1 MKKRIQF
8 NLDLEAYK
16 ELQKIAID
24 KEVSAS
30 SIVDDLIKEYVE
42 KNKK

>member
-42 KNKK
+42 KNK

>member
-8 NLDLEAYK
+8 NLTFEVYK

-24 KEVSAS
+24 KEVSVS
-30 SIVDDLIKEYVE
+30 SIVDDLINEYVE
-42 KNKK
+42 KNK

>member
-8 NLDLEAYK
+8 NLDLEVYK

-42 KNKK
+42 KNK